1 MISKMRVR
9 VCIFDTCVNE
19 EDATGLRNEDRNRL
33 ALLRGHEKVY
43 NWIEYLSRK
52 DSGKIKIIAP
62 FFQKLMNEKRNCS
75 SHNIYIQ
82 QLSFFK
88 N

>member
-19 EDATGLRNEDRNRL
+19 EEATGLRNEDRNRL
-33 ALLRGHEKVY
+33 ALLRGHEKVCH

-62 FFQKLMNEKRNCS
+62 FFQNQRKVDE
-75 SHNIYIQ
+75 
-82 QLSFFK
+82 
-88 N
+88 